1 MTTCKLIAEM
11 LGPLQSNEDGYT
23 HTYVRTGYI
32 DVRTYLTVHTCR
44 VMKMGTLTHTYVRT
58 GYIDVRTYVCHSTH
72 MQSNEDGYTH
82 TYVPT
87 GYIDGRTYVCH
98 STHMHICTANTIH
111 TYGHTYV
118 RTVDIHVHTY
128 VSLRSTNM
136 TVDQSISYQN
146 FGK

>member
-23 HTYVRTGYI
+23 HTYVPTGYI
-32 DVRTYLTVHTCR
+32 DV
-44 VMKMGTLTHTYVRT
+44 
-58 GYIDVRTYVCHSTH
+58 
-72 MQSNEDGYTH
+72 
-82 TYVPT
+82 
-87 GYIDGRTYVCH
+87 RTYVCH

-136 TVDQSISYQN
+136 TVDQSISYQ
-146 FGK
+146 KVRK